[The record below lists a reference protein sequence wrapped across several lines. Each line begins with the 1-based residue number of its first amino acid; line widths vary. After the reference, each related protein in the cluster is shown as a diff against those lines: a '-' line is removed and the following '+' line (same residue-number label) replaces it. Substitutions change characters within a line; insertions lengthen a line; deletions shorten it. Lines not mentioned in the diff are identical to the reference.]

1 MSILKVDTINEKTT
15 GNGVVIPGHVVQVA
29 QSTSAANTTNSTTS
43 VVQAMQTSTF
53 TLKNSSNKVL
63 VTANFI
69 TRAQGGS
76 ASGPS
81 GVRIALYRGAVADA
95 SSVRITSGLEP
106 QIYSTNAGSEEYN
119 VNTLQFLDTPGLAST
134 VYSIGFW
141 KHPSSGDVHV
151 YGSFFESTIILQEIA
166 Q

>member
-29 QSTSAANTTNSTTS
+29 QYTSAANVTNSTTS
-43 VVQAMQTSTF
+43 TVQAMITGTF

-63 VTANFI
+63 VQMNCI
-69 TRAQGGS
+69 TRAVR
-76 ASGPS
+76 SGAA

-95 SSVRITSGLEP
+95 SSVKITSGIEP
-106 QIYSTNAGSEEYN
+106 QVYTTDAGTEQYAIN
-119 VNTLQFLDTPGLAST
+119 YLQFLDTPGAAST
-134 VYSIGFW
+134 TYSLGFW
-141 KHPSSGDVHV
+141 KHPSSGDVKV
-151 YGSFFESTIILQEIA
+151 MGEFLNTNIILQEIA